1 MPQPPRRRPHSSYL
15 LRLTPVAATAV
26 LAAGAACRGAP
37 GANPAPDPHAGCC
50 QELVTLYEAS
60 IFKVNVMRVGV
71 RVDAETA
78 AAVQGMIST
87 APRSAPLEDEVA
99 RRYQAAQAATV
110 EVEFLMAM
118 SGETFITNTVKS
130 LRGLVGDGQLTAEA
144 AERLSGEARARFSFL
159 AAAGVRST
167 DRIRYDVVAD
177 TVTTDYL
184 RAEQVLMHDRQVGP
198 PHRNALLASYFAPSS
213 DFRRG
218 LLDQVFRR

>member
-1 MPQPPRRRPHSSYL
+1 M
-15 LRLTPVAATAV
+15 
-26 LAAGAACRGAP
+26 
-37 GANPAPDPHAGCC
+37 
-50 QELVTLYEAS
+50 YEAS

-78 AAVQGMIST
+78 AAVQGMISK

-99 RRYQAAQAATV
+99 RHYQAAQAATV

-130 LRGLVGDGQLTAEA
+130 LRALVGDGQLTAEA

-177 TVTTDYL
+177 TVMTTYM
-184 RAEQVLMHDRQVGP
+184 RGEQLLMHDRQVGSF
-198 PHRNALLASYFAPSS
+198 HRDALLASYFAPSS